1 MNRPEAARV
10 LIVDENRALHDE
22 YRKILGSSE
31 GDSALTEQERRLH
44 GETGRS
50 RSAALEFRVD
60 SAYHGEEALRLVE
73 RAAGEQF
80 PYCVAFVDLRMPPGW
95 DGLEIIQWLW
105 AADPRLQVVLCN
117 AHSRYNWKQIAERLG
132 QSPKLLLLKKPFEPI
147 EVMQFAHTLTRKWRN
162 ECALREQ
169 LDSLEKVV
177 TASTQGLEAANRQ
190 LRHMATHDALTAL
203 PNRSLFDDRLNQAIA
218 HASSS
223 GERFALAMLDLDRFK
238 LINDSFGHR
247 AGDELLREVA
257 RRLTGTLRSV
267 DTVARLGGDEFV
279 LIIREIG
286 AVEEALRVAQKILD
300 VLQLAVRMGEIDVHL
315 SASIGIAFFPWHGT
329 TLETLFAHA
338 DTAMY
343 VAKQRGR
350 KTVQCFA
357 PHMETV
363 TQERVR
369 LESDLY
375 EALKREQ
382 FELHYQPKVDAA
394 SGRFRGAEALI
405 RWQHPQRGLIAPD
418 DFIPL
423 AEDSGLIV
431 PIGEW
436 IVREACRQIR
446 AWQSDGFPP
455 VRIAV
460 NVSATQFR
468 QRDLID
474 IVRRALDDAG
484 VHASRLEIELT
495 ESAVMNNP
503 EESAETLAH
512 LSRMGV
518 AVSVDDFGTGYS
530 SMSCLHRFPLDKLKI
545 DRSFISDLIA
555 SSEAAAVVKGII
567 CLAHSLRLKV
577 IAEGVETREQM
588 EFLRS
593 HGCDQYQG
601 FYLSPPLTAAAYE
614 KLIRAD
620 AQEALDEEAGCT
632 HSRLA
637 GIPPDPA

>member
-1 MNRPEAARV
+1 
-10 LIVDENRALHDE
+10 
-22 YRKILGSSE
+22 
-31 GDSALTEQERRLH
+31 
-44 GETGRS
+44 
-50 RSAALEFRVD
+50 
-60 SAYHGEEALRLVE
+60 
-73 RAAGEQF
+73 
-80 PYCVAFVDLRMPPGW
+80 
-95 DGLEIIQWLW
+95 
-105 AADPRLQVVLCN
+105 
-117 AHSRYNWKQIAERLG
+117 
-132 QSPKLLLLKKPFEPI
+132 
-147 EVMQFAHTLTRKWRN
+147 
-162 ECALREQ
+162 
-169 LDSLEKVV
+169 
-177 TASTQGLEAANRQ
+177 
-190 LRHMATHDALTAL
+190 MATHDALTAL
-203 PNRSLFDDRLNQAIA
+203 PNRSLFHDRLNQAVA
-218 HASSS
+218 HASAS

-286 AVEEALRVAQKILD
+286 AVEEATRVAQKVLD
-300 VLQLAVRMGEIDVHL
+300 ALQLAVRMGEIDVHL

-357 PHMETV
+357 PHMDTV

-375 EALKREQ
+375 EALTREQ
-382 FELHYQPKVDAA
+382 FELHYQPKVDAV
-394 SGRFRGAEALI
+394 SGRYRGAEALL
-405 RWQHPQRGLIAPD
+405 RWHHPQRGLIAPD

-423 AEDSGLIV
+423 AEESGLIV

-436 IVREACRQIR
+436 VVREACRQIR
-446 AWQSDGFPP
+446 AWQSEGLPP

-484 VHASRLEIELT
+484 IPANRLELELT
-495 ESAVMNNP
+495 ESAVMSNP
-503 EESAETLAH
+503 EESAETLAQ

-545 DRSFISDLIA
+545 DRSFIADLTS
-555 SSEAAAVVKGII
+555 SSEAAAVVQGII
-567 CLAHSLRLKV
+567 ALAHSLRLKV
-577 IAEGVETREQM
+577 IAEGVETVEQM
-588 EFLRS
+588 EFLKS

-601 FYLSPPLTAAAYE
+601 FYLSPPLTAAAYQ
-614 KLIRAD
+614 KLMRKEAQAISDELAD
-620 AQEALDEEAGCT
+620 ALDEEAGRT

-637 GIPPDPA
+637 GIPTDPA